1 MELQNEAEQQRVAKL
16 KEYNILDTNTDLKLD
31 EITKLAALICD
42 APIALISLVDSD
54 RQWFKS
60 RVGLEVCQ
68 TPREISFCTH
78 AIAQDE
84 LFIIEDAH
92 LDQRFEH
99 NILVTGEPFVRFYA
113 GHPLKT
119 PCGYNI
125 GTLCVIDHVPRTL
138 NEKQKLMFQVL
149 SAQIVN
155 YLELYKAK
163 EELQFMQT
171 NIIKKETISSV
182 MSLSSGIAHEINNP
196 LAIIVGKINTISNRI
211 ENYERN
217 NSVILNLQKDFEVVS
232 NASFRIAKIIK
243 SLKKFTQTD
252 ENENFYTANL
262 YEIINSII
270 FVFERKFKN
279 ENITVELD
287 IDAQIKINCMLVNL
301 SHAFYN
307 LILNSYESIRG
318 KDSPWIRIS
327 AQVCDK
333 NKITLS
339 FVDSGEGI
347 DSAIVNRLMEP
358 FISTKEFMN
367 SPKGLGLCI
376 AKGIIESH
384 EGQIIY
390 NISGKNT
397 EFKVF
402 LNALS

>member
-16 KEYNILDTNTDLKLD
+16 KEYNILDTNADLKLD

-84 LFIIEDAH
+84 LFIVEDAH
-92 LDQRFEH
+92 LDQRFQQ
-99 NILVTGEPFVRFYA
+99 NILVRGEPFVRFYA
-113 GHPLKT
+113 GQSLKT

-138 NEKQKLMFQVL
+138 NEKQKLMLQVL

-163 EELQFMQT
+163 AELQWMQT
-171 NIIKKETISSV
+171 SIVKKETISSV
-182 MSLSSGIAHEINNP
+182 MNLSSGIAHEINNP
-196 LAIIVGKINTISNRI
+196 LAIIVGKITNISNKI

-217 NSVILNLQKDFEVVS
+217 NSIVLNLQKDFDIVS

-252 ENENFYTANL
+252 ENENFYTAKL
-262 YEIINSII
+262 IDIINSII

-279 ENITVELD
+279 ENITVEID
-287 IDAQIKINCMLVNL
+287 IDPEIKISCMLVNL

-307 LILNSYESIRG
+307 LILNSYESVRG
-318 KDSPWIRIS
+318 KKSSWIRIS
-327 AQVCDK
+327 AQVCSE
-333 NKITLS
+333 NKINLS
-339 FVDSGEGI
+339 FIDSGEGI
-347 DSAIVNRLMEP
+347 DPAIVKRLMEP

-384 EGQIIY
+384 NGKIIY
-390 NISGKNT
+390 NISAKNT
-397 EFKVF
+397 EFNVC